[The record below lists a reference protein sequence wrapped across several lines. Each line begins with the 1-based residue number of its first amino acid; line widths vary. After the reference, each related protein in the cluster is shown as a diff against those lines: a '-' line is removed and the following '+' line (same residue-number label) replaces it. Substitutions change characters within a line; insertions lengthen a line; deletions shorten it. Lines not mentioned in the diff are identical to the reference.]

1 MHVISLSSFKVNF
14 YVIINN
20 DNQRLL
26 LATYAMQI
34 AVYKRTQTNQF

>member
-26 LATYAMQI
+26 LATC
-34 AVYKRTQTNQF
+34 AVAITITKLPCR